1 MRGLKSNV
9 IGSFV
14 SVKAIVV
21 RITAIKPFIRVA
33 SYSCDVC
40 GNEIYQTIPDR
51 IFLPLLDCPSTS
63 CKNNQTRGKLNL
75 VVRGSKFM
83 NYQEIM
89 VQEPTEQVPT
99 GHVPRSSIVLAF
111 GESVG
116 QCAPGDIVTIH
127 GIYLPSSL
135 GKNKTMMKLLQ
146 DSHIECFKIIKEK
159 LSYKDTSISEH
170 FLEKIEKQK
179 IKTPDLYSALT
190 KSIAPEIYGMEEI
203 KKALLLLL
211 VGGVSKTMKD
221 GMKIRGNINV
231 LLMGDPGVAKSQLLK
246 FIAHI
251 APRGIYTTG
260 KGSSGVGLTAAVV
273 RDKITSN
280 SNH

>member
-1 MRGLKSNV
+1 
-9 IGSFV
+9 
-14 SVKAIVV
+14 
-21 RITAIKPFIRVA
+21 
-33 SYSCDVC
+33 
-40 GNEIYQTIPDR
+40 
-51 IFLPLLDCPSTS
+51 
-63 CKNNQTRGKLNL
+63 
-75 VVRGSKFM
+75 M

-273 RDKITSN
+273 RDKITST

>member
-159 LSYKDTSISEH
+159 L
-170 FLEKIEKQK
+170 
-179 IKTPDLYSALT
+179 
-190 KSIAPEIYGMEEI
+190 
-203 KKALLLLL
+203 
-211 VGGVSKTMKD
+211 
-221 GMKIRGNINV
+221 
-231 LLMGDPGVAKSQLLK
+231 
-246 FIAHI
+246 
-251 APRGIYTTG
+251 
-260 KGSSGVGLTAAVV
+260 
-273 RDKITSN
+273 DKN
-280 SNH
+280 F